1 MSLPALFLTAVC
13 ITYLLTAP
21 HSGGGM
27 ALPLK
32 TSLIIAAAGSAAVLI
47 LFLVALKNKRNNIQ

>member
-13 ITYLLTAP
+13 ITYILVAP
-21 HSGGGM
+21 HSGGGL

-32 TSLIIAAAGSAAVLI
+32 ISLAIAADRQLQLCLLSSCW
-47 LFLVALKNKRNNIQ
+47 Q